1 MNKIVKTIELAG
13 KEYPLTFSF
22 GAFEAVG
29 KAFGSIDGMQKAIA
43 DNDDPIAKLSALNTV
58 MEIMIND
65 GIRYCKLIGQ
75 DAPDTLDFRPIDVI
89 DAHDNEKLN
98 IIFEVLMNDNKREV
112 EAKPPKN
119 VKSTPKK

>member
-1 MNKIVKTIELAG
+1 MEKIVKTIELAG

-75 DAPDTLDFRPIDVI
+75 DAPASLDFRPIDVI
-89 DAHDNEKLN
+89 DARDNEKLS
-98 IIFEVLMNDNKREV
+98 IVFEVLKDDNAREV

-119 VKSTPKK
+119 AQTTPKV